1 MTILDTFT
9 SLTAGIIIFGILGNL
24 AHETGSDDIKSVVK
38 GGTGVA
44 FVSYPDAISKM
55 EFLPQLF
62 AATFFFMLFVLAIG
76 SNVGMSICLM
86 TAIRDRFT
94 HISHFRVA
102 IFIAVVQFSLGLVYV
117 TEVKRMPL
125 FLTDGIEPL
134 TSIGWPIFA
143 EHCRLFRG
151 VDGDLCVGHC
161 RIADARLD
169 LWRQPNLQ

>member
-9 SLTAGIIIFGILGNL
+9 SLIAGIIIFGILGNL

-86 TAIRDRFT
+86 TAIRDRFN

-102 IFIAVVQFSLGLVYV
+102 VFIAVVQFCIGLLYI
-117 TEVKRMPL
+117 TEV
-125 FLTDGIEPL
+125 
-134 TSIGWPIFA
+134 IF
-143 EHCRLFRG
+143 
-151 VDGDLCVGHC
+151 
-161 RIADARLD
+161 
-169 LWRQPNLQ
+169 